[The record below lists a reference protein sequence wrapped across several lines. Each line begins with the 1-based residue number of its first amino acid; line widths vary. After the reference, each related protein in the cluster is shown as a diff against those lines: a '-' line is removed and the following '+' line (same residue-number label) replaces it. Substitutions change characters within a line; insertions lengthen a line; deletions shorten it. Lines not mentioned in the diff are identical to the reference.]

1 MERLNHAARLALV
14 GAIGIVSLLVPASAG
29 ADLPAPGP
37 NGTIAFTSGRD
48 DGSTVLSDSV
58 AQIWLLNSPG
68 GSPTRLTTTT
78 NTLHH
83 RHPAWSPDHTKI
95 VYAEGPSGFSGPWD
109 LIVHDFETGTNDNIT
124 DTDPAGSVDRA
135 AWSPDGTRIVYQKTV
150 GANTDVM
157 VRPADGTGSETLVA
171 DDAETGAGADSKFTR
186 PHWTPDST
194 TIFYAKL
201 VAANNHDIYKAP
213 ADGSNT
219 AGTPVLTSLAND
231 YQPEVSPDG
240 TRFCFTRETSGTT
253 KDLRLASIA
262 GVVEGGATP
271 FVTGGQN
278 FECAWSPD
286 QTKIAWSGGAFGA
299 GLILMRN
306 TTDPAN
312 QTTVAQDAGATRF
325 DGNPDWAINFRPVC
339 QDRNVSVGENEFAKV
354 PLSCTDQ
361 DSLDAN
367 LARAIVSQPGHGSL
381 GGVDDNDDSVIYTP
395 KVNFF
400 GNDSFTFNA
409 SDGNSV
415 SNSATVHITVVKDTK
430 AAKIDKVVVSPHTWR
445 RGSSLPGVLSRA
457 KVGTTISYRLSEK
470 ARTTLTFSRRVRGR
484 KVGRRCRKP
493 TRKNRRKRRCARY
506 VKAGTLK
513 FDGKA
518 GTNRVKFQGRLSRRK
533 RLRLGRYRLTVGA
546 TDTAGNV
553 SKRSRPVGFRIVKR

>member
-1 MERLNHAARLALV
+1 MERLNRAARLALV
-14 GAIGIVSLLVPASAG
+14 GAIGIASLLVPATAG

-58 AQIWLLNSPG
+58 AQIWLLDIPG

-78 NTLHH
+78 DTLHH
-83 RHPAWSPDHTKI
+83 RHPAWSPDHTKL
-95 VYAEGPSGFSGPWD
+95 VYAEGPSGFAGPWD
-109 LIVHDFETGTNDNIT
+109 LIVHDFQTGTNDNIT

-171 DDAETGAGADSKFTR
+171 DDAEVGAGAENKFTR
-186 PHWTPDST
+186 PHWTPDSQ
-194 TIFYAKL
+194 TIFYSKAFS
-201 VAANNHDIYKAP
+201 ATDHDIYRAP
-213 ADGSNT
+213 ANGSNT
-219 AGTPVLTSLAND
+219 AGTAVIAPTAND

-240 TRFCFTRETSGTT
+240 TKICFTRETSGTT
-253 KDLRLASIA
+253 KDLMLASI
-262 GVVEGGATP
+262 GGLVDPTP

-299 GLILMRN
+299 GLILMRD
-306 TTDPAN
+306 TTAPAN
-312 QTTVAQDAGATRF
+312 QTTVAQDAGGTRF

-339 QDRNVSVGENEFAKV
+339 QDRNVSVGENNFAKV

-361 DSLDAN
+361 DSVDAN
-367 LARAIVSQPGHGSL
+367 LKRSIVSQPGHGSL
-381 GGVDDNDDSVIYTP
+381 GGVNDNDDSVIYTP
-395 KVNFF
+395 KVKFF
-400 GNDSFTFNA
+400 GNDSFTFHG

-415 SNSATVHITVVKDTK
+415 SNSATVHITVVRDTK
-430 AAKIDKVVVSPHTWR
+430 AAKIDKVAVLPATWR
-445 RGSSLPGVLSRA
+445 LGSLLPGVLSRA

-470 ARTTLTFSRRVRGR
+470 ARVTLTFSRRARGR

-493 TRKNRRKRRCARY
+493 TRKNRTKRRCTRY

-518 GTNRVKFQGRLSRRK
+518 GTNRVRFQGRLSRRK
-533 RLRLGRYRLTVGA
+533 RLGLGRYRLTVGA
-546 TDTAGNV
+546 TDAAGNV
-553 SKRSRPVGFRIVKR
+553 SKRSRPVAFRIVKR